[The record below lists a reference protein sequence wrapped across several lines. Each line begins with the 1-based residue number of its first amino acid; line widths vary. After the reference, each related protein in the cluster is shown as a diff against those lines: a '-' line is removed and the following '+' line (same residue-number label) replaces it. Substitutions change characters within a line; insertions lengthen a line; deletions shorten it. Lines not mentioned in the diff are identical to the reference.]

1 MRVINDHSAKG
12 WFPVSASWLLL
23 FSFRPRSVSWLA
35 DDCAD
40 EDDVAADP
48 ELSKLSRL
56 VPTALWKKEKQDHVI
71 ATLIEILKS
80 AIHSLKRR
88 IPLDSSY
95 VVKEYVCIAQNLQFP
110 LNPVNERSK
119 SIRSRK
125 KVWLR
130 AAVWKITHLKCDN
143 IFCLLWIQLIVHLA
157 LFCHTTTVAAVRL
170 F

>member
-1 MRVINDHSAKG
+1 MTTVLKVGSL
-12 WFPVSASWLLL
+12 SQLLGYYC
-23 FSFRPRSVSWLA
+23 FRSGHDQFLDLQMIARTKMMLQLILNYPNYL
-35 DDCAD
+35 DLC
-40 EDDVAADP
+40 P
-48 ELSKLSRL
+48 QLSE
-56 VPTALWKKEKQDHVI
+56 KKEKHDHVI

-95 VVKEYVCIAQNLQFP
+95 VVKEYVCISQNLQFP